1 MTPTPRVYTPID
13 STRFMPGTPVHRWL
27 THLDEICHQA
37 HLDLVAAPLSL
48 ALLDATLRAWAA
60 NKTHHNEIDRIG
72 RHGFPLD
79 KAAFLLPAAS
89 EDAVPRQQYFATLKR
104 LIGYG
109 WLVNPIVNPTPYRP
123 SRRYVARIGQPYG
136 EPR

>member
-1 MTPTPRVYTPID
+1 MTTIPRVYTPID
-13 STRFMPGTPVHRWL
+13 ATKHMPGTPVHRWL

-60 NKTHHNEIDRIG
+60 NKTHHNEIARVVDLG
-72 RHGFPLD
+72 
-79 KAAFLLPAAS
+79 LPVTTALYCPIPVAVTR
-89 EDAVPRQQYFATLKR
+89 AVPDEVRSLTLDR
-104 LIGYG
+104 LTGYG
-109 WLVNPIVNPTPYRP
+109 WLDRRTVAGE
-123 SRRYVARIGQPYG
+123 SRWRARIGQPYG